1 MKELLLEIQDIKIDV
16 KSKHNNNDDINNLII
31 RFENNKPI
39 PLKYYNK
46 ELIELKKN
54 KIACNSCK
62 RIGQY
67 KLDNKILCWIHA
79 YSL

>member
-1 MKELLLEIQDIKIDV
+1 MKELLVKIQDIKI
-16 KSKHNNNDDINNLII
+16 NINNIYNNDDINNLII
-31 RFENNKPI
+31 TFEKNKPI

-54 KIACNSCK
+54 KIVCNSCK

-67 KLDNKILCWIHA
+67 KLNNDILCWIHA
-79 YSL
+79 HSL